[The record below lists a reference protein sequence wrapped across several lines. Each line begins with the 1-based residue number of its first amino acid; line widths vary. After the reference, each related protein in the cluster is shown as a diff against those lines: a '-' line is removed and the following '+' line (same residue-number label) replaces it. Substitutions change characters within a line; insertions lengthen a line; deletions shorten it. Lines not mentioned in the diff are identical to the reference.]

1 MQIASLMH
9 VPKTNRDVAWLK
21 DSLQAAV
28 ELELSTVPVYLSGM
42 WSIKT
47 QAGEVYDHI
56 KQVVFEEMLHLGL
69 VCNLLTTI
77 GGTPQIAT
85 TTAVPKFPGPL
96 PGGVRPNLTVYLAGL
111 TRQMVNEVF
120 MEIEY
125 PQSGPIAFALT
136 TTYPTIGD
144 FYDAVLD
151 AFVQNASAITGTKQ
165 LTASNSLLGE
175 LKAVNTLDDA
185 RKAVGT
191 IKEQGE
197 GTTQS
202 PNATDFG
209 GSLAHYYKFGEIYHG
224 KKLVKTAAGAWKYE
238 GDPVPFPEVFPVARV
253 PAEGYPN
260 LPEAIAFDKLFT
272 ALLKQLEKAWAT
284 GDQDELDDAMLLKMR
299 SLTGPARA
307 LMQKPLD
314 AGGYTYCPCFRLV
327 TS

>member
-151 AFVQNASAITGTKQ
+151 AFIQNASAIAGTKQ

-185 RKAVGT
+185 RKALGT

-202 PNATDFG
+202 PNAADFG

-224 KKLVKTAAGAWKYE
+224 NKLVKTDAGAWKYE

-260 LPEAIAFDKLFT
+260 LPEAVAFDKLYT
-272 ALLKQLEKAWAT
+272 VLLKQLEKAWAT

-299 SLTGPARA
+299 DLTGPARA

-314 AGGYTYCPCFRLV
+314 AGGYTYGPCFRLV